1 MDTPVAISTTA
12 FDGYSLEVAL
22 EEISGLGYQYVE
34 LAAISGVIEHIRGGD
49 FNSEYLKKLRTL
61 MSQYNL
67 SGVSFSGHLD
77 LTQADVVPLFK
88 KRMHFAKELG
98 ARIINTNAGPLERID
113 TFYRNIVPIARYA
126 EEIGLTVAVES
137 HGDIINEASRSAKVI
152 ERIGSVWVRINYDFA
167 NVFVFSDGRIKP
179 EDDFSHCIKYC
190 SHLHLKDVILKNNL
204 WQFCAIGKGMI
215 DYAKIFR
222 LIAKYELR
230 LPMSLE
236 LPLRLT
242 AKRGQSLK
250 KLEHVPS
257 IEKINKTI
265 LDSMTYVRAL
275 MESNKD

>member
-1 MDTPVAISTTA
+1 MDTPIAISTTA
-12 FDGYSLEVAL
+12 FDGYPLKVAL
-22 EEISGLGYQYVE
+22 EEISRLGYQYVE

-49 FNSEYLKKLRTL
+49 FNSEYLKNLRTL

-67 SGVSFSGHLD
+67 SSVAFSGHLD
-77 LTQADVVPLFK
+77 LTQADVVALFK
-88 KRMHFAKELG
+88 KRMHFAKKLG
-98 ARIINTNAGPLERID
+98 ARIINTNAGPPERID
-113 TFYRNIVPIARYA
+113 AFYRNIVPIARYA

-152 ERIGSVWVRINYDFA
+152 ERIGSAWVRINYDFA
-167 NVFVFSDGRIKP
+167 NVLFFSGGRIKP
-179 EDDFSHCIKYC
+179 EDDFSHCIEYC
-190 SHLHLKDVILKNNL
+190 SHLHLKDVVLKNNL

-222 LIAKYELR
+222 LIAKYKLR

-250 KLEHVPS
+250 KLKHVPS
-257 IEKINKTI
+257 IEKINKII
-265 LDSMTYVRAL
+265 LDSMTYVRTL